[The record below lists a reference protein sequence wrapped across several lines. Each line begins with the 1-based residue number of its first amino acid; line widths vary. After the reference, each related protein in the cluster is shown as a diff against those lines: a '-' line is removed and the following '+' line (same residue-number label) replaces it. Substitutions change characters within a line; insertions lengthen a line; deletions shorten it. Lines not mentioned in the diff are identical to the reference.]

1 MADAS
6 ERIVILTAL
15 ILILIIVFS
24 PKSQDSFEIIIKET
38 TSNIIFRYGSS
49 SGKHPNELD
58 TFKGKFTKDMVNM
71 EPVWILLDFTQE
83 EMDTIDRKMAE
94 IDFFSYQKRFQP
106 KPVLE
111 GELLSQRTPFTA
123 YYLEYHN
130 ESGKKVVYWTTAR
143 DAPEDVQYQNLNELA
158 HIIVDIIQAKPEY
171 KILLD
176 PSAGYA

>member
-15 ILILIIVFS
+15 VLMLIIVVS
-24 PKSQDSFEIIIKET
+24 PKSQGSFESIIGET

-49 SGKHPNELD
+49 HGKHPNELD

-71 EPVWILLDFTQE
+71 EPVWVLLDFTQD

-94 IDFFSYQKRFQP
+94 IDFFSYPKRFQL
-106 KPVLE
+106 KPILE
-111 GELLSQRTPFTA
+111 GGLYSQRTPFTA

-143 DAPEDVQYQNLNELA
+143 DAPENVQYQNLNELV
-158 HIIVDIIQAKPEY
+158 HLIVDIIQAKPEY
-171 KILLD
+171 QILLD